1 MPKVKVLVTAEI
13 VKESLEEALGDR
25 LDFVYDGYTIDH
37 EVLPHDELCRKVKD
51 VEILVCEYDT
61 ITKDVFDSAEKLK
74 LIVCCRGG
82 VKSVVDLEEAKR
94 RGILVCNNRG
104 RNAGALSDLV
114 MGFILDMTRCITKTN
129 VLVHA
134 KRLTG
139 VASSK
144 PKEYRDVVWG
154 LDNNSPFI
162 KYRGRSINHMTIGIL
177 GYGHTGRA
185 VAQKA
190 NLFGMRVIAHSPHF
204 TAANAPNTVQPVSF
218 DELLAQSDV
227 VSVNCSVT
235 DATRDLFSRPVFE
248 RMKDGSYFIN
258 TARGEIVVEEDLVW
272 ALKTGKLAGAA
283 IDVMRQEPIPEDSPL
298 VGAPNLII
306 TPHIAGSADDV
317 QSCGTQMV
325 IESLLA
331 YLDGVKPPYS
341 V

>member
-1 MPKVKVLVTAEI
+1 
-13 VKESLEEALGDR
+13 
-25 LDFVYDGYTIDH
+25 
-37 EVLPHDELCRKVKD
+37 
-51 VEILVCEYDT
+51 
-61 ITKDVFDSAEKLK
+61 VFDSAEKLK

-283 IDVMRQEPIPEDSPL
+283 IDVTRQEPIPEDSPL